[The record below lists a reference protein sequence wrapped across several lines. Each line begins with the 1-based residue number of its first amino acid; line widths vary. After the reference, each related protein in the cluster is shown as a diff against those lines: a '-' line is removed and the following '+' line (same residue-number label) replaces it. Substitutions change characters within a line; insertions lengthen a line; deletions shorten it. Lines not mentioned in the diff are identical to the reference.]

1 MSKSIISVKIN
12 RINIL
17 PGIDSISSVSL
28 LINRI
33 ENGGSTLDFKKIIVL
48 HDNYLV
54 SKDNIEEMEAH
65 IETLKEDPKSET
77 SKVYSENLKN
87 YMESIIGENEEIFIV
102 SGFYDFMDQMNFMEI
117 IYHLFGSY
125 KINVFNTLSSPDN
138 KNDFSFCQSNI
149 QKFLNYILEK

>member
-1 MSKSIISVKIN
+1 
-12 RINIL
+12 
-17 PGIDSISSVSL
+17 
-28 LINRI
+28 
-33 ENGGSTLDFKKIIVL
+33 LDFKKIIVL

>member
-65 IETLKEDPKSET
+65 IETLREDPKSET